1 MNITLRAAVS
11 AIVFAT
17 SCLPAFAEL
26 GSTGAAKKTVVVAGS
41 PAGQAFSEDRP
52 DYLHFKEVVVT
63 REGAQRLKF
72 DIKLQGKIPTNLKDA
87 VQYYIGFDID
97 SDPATGGNA
106 VTVSNFGQD
115 IGVFISQGL
124 GDVRFHCDSN
134 SVEYKGRK
142 RDIVISGLKVK
153 DDKIVVEVRSE
164 LFSQFESFKF
174 FLSASHTRYD
184 HGKKL
189 SDIQVSTTPVT
200 LF

>member
-1 MNITLRAAVS
+1 MFTT
-11 AIVFAT
+11 F
-17 SCLPAFAEL
+17 CLPAFAEL
-26 GSTGAAKKTVVVAGS
+26 GGTGAAKKTVVVAGS
-41 PAGQAFSEDRP
+41 PAGQGYSEDRP
-52 DYLHFKEVVVT
+52 DYLHFKEVAVT

-72 DIKLQGKIPTNLKDA
+72 DITLQGKIPVNLKDA

-97 SDPATGGNA
+97 SDPSTGGNA

-124 GDVRFHCDSN
+124 GDIRFHCDSN

-184 HGKKL
+184 RGKKL
-189 SDIQVSTTPVT
+189 SDIQVNTTPVT